1 MGVPIFLLLLSLT
14 GSVASVW
21 AYGPFLSSPFL
32 ICAIS
37 AVAATILLL
46 PAALRTQPQFIVI
59 DGSNVMHW
67 RDRNPSMKTVKQVV
81 GQVTEQGFV
90 PVVWFD
96 ANVGYKIGDRYLGP
110 YPLSRMLGIS
120 VRQVFVAPKGTP
132 ADPLLLDDAK
142 TLAARVI
149 TNDRFRDWT
158 DSHPQIKETGFLV
171 RGQMRDDVVELES
184 DASAA

>member
-1 MGVPIFLLLLSLT
+1 MGVPFFLFMLSLAGAT
-14 GSVASVW
+14 TSVW
-21 AYGPFLSSPFL
+21 AYGPVLSFPFL

-37 AVAATILLL
+37 AAAAAILLL
-46 PAALRTQPQFIVI
+46 LARLRAEPQYIVI

-67 RDRNPSMKTVKQVV
+67 RDRTPSMKTVQQVV
-81 GQVTEQGFV
+81 SQVTEQGFV

-96 ANVGYKIGDRYLGP
+96 ANVGYKIGDQYLGP

-158 DSHPQIKETGFLV
+158 DSHPQIKVPGFLV

-184 DASAA
+184 EALAA